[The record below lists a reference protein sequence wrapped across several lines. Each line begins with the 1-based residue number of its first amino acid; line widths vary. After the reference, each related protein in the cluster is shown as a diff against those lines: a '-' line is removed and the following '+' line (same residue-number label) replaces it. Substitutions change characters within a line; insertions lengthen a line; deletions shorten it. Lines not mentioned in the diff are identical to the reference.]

1 MCGTTHN
8 AITFIEPHKL
18 MCVPAPPHR
27 VALLQ
32 ASKQFGVELSKAT
45 IVASNGINEGVLH
58 ALNTQGHE
66 IDAFGIGTNLVTCQ
80 AQPALGM
87 VYKLVQINGKPRI
100 KLSEEIAKVTR
111 RMVVVRRQRTHTVC
125 DSVFSR

>member
-1 MCGTTHN
+1 MS
-8 AITFIEPHKL
+8 
-18 MCVPAPPHR
+18 PPR

-111 RMVVVRRQRTHTVC
+111 RM
-125 DSVFSR
+125 